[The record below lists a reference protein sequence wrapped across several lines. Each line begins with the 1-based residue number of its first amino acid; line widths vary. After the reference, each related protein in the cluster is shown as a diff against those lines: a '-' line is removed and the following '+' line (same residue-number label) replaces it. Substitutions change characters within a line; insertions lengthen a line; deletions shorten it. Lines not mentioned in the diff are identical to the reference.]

1 LSTGFFIFGY
11 FSINHAEN
19 RLTAVPKAAIIQWY
33 ATCSRENTMFEAVLL
48 ICLAA
53 APKECVELSD
63 TRGPHASKAECME
76 RVDEMAEFATGAN
89 LFELNIKWK
98 CTAPEGLQT

>member
-1 LSTGFFIFGY
+1 M
-11 FSINHAEN
+11 
-19 RLTAVPKAAIIQWY
+19 TAVPKPLIIQGY
-33 ATCSRENTMFEAVLL
+33 DNGSRENTMFEAALL

-53 APKECVELSD
+53 APDECVELND
-63 TRGPHASKAECME
+63 TRGPYTNEVDCMK
-76 RVDEMAEFATGAN
+76 RVDEMAEFAIDVN

>member
-1 LSTGFFIFGY
+1 
-11 FSINHAEN
+11 
-19 RLTAVPKAAIIQWY
+19 LTPVAKAAIIQGY
-33 ATCSRENTMFEAVLL
+33 DNGSQENPMFEAILL

-53 APKECVELSD
+53 APEECVELSD
-63 TRGPHASKAECME
+63 TRGPHASKAECMK

>member
-19 RLTAVPKAAIIQWY
+19 RLTEVAKPLIIQGY
-33 ATCSRENTMFEAVLL
+33 DNGSQENPMFEAILL
-48 ICLAA
+48 ICLVA
-53 APKECVELSD
+53 APEECVELND

-98 CTAPEGLQT
+98 CTAPEGLST